1 MVAPTRRCN
10 RLITSEVTLRE
21 ESAEKGYSQALI
33 WRERAEEGGNFFIK
47 LQCCS
52 QMEMRPLIGALLLL
66 PVALA
71 FCPQPFGGLL
81 QERACKLRDAFA
93 TTRVPQI
100 PPGEGLRVART
111 GTPRAGRASFRAARM
126 SGREDVSLYMDS
138 GGLPSDLLA
147 ELDTAVRL
155 NDLLLVQDLLKVC

>member
-1 MVAPTRRCN
+1 M
-10 RLITSEVTLRE
+10 
-21 ESAEKGYSQALI
+21 
-33 WRERAEEGGNFFIK
+33 K
-47 LQCCS
+47 LQFCS
-52 QMEMRPLIGALLLL
+52 YGEMRLLIGALSLL
-66 PVALA
+66 PVVCA
-71 FCPQPFGGLL
+71 FCPHPLGGLL
-81 QERACKLRDAFA
+81 QGRACKLRDAFS

-100 PPGEGLRVART
+100 PLGEGLRVACP
-111 GTPRAGRASFRAARM
+111 GHPRACRASFWAVRM